1 MRWSKIKNIIILLL
15 LLVNGFLLAQVGLRT
30 WRSQYAQR
38 ETRERMVEILERNDV
53 AFLPQEVPGALELS
67 GRRVTLAPAGEAEA
81 AALVGPISGR
91 ETLGTRT
98 TYRGPKG
105 TVTVST
111 SGEVEVLFSPGAYP
125 LEDDLSAQGLELLST
140 LGVQARQT
148 GRREEGELVHLTY
161 IQLWGGIPVP
171 DWTAVLVSGEKDLES
186 LTLRRLAGAEELLPD
201 QETLDAATALTR
213 LLDELNRGEGYVCSQ
228 ISAIYPGYL
237 PSGTGVLTLT
247 PAWFIETDTWR
258 FVVDGYTGVVTAA
271 E

>member
-15 LLVNGFLLAQVGLRT
+15 VLVNGFLLAQVGLRT

-38 ETRERMVEILERNDV
+38 ETRERMVAILERNDV
-53 AFLPQEVPGALELS
+53 TFLPQEVPGALELS
-67 GRRVTLAPAGEAEA
+67 GRQVTLAPAGEAEA

-98 TYRGPKG
+98 TYQGPGG
-105 TVTVST
+105 TVTVSS
-111 SGEVEVLFSPGAYP
+111 SGEVEVLFSPRACPRG
-125 LEDDLSAQGLELLST
+125 EDLSAQGLELLSA
-140 LGVQARQT
+140 LGIQARQT
-148 GRREEGELVHLTY
+148 GQVDEGTLARLTY
-161 IQLWGGIPVP
+161 VQLWDGVPLP
-171 DWTAVLVSGEKDLES
+171 DWTAVLVAGEGDLES
-186 LTLRRLAGAEELLPD
+186 LTLRRLAGTEEPLPD
-201 QETLDAATALTR
+201 QETLDASTALTR

-237 PSGTGVLTLT
+237 TGGTGILTLT

-258 FVVDGYTGVVTAA
+258 FMVDGYTGLVTAA